1 MSSVTPNTELETY
14 KVEPLQGSA
23 NYRTWK
29 FSMRM
34 VLQARDLWEVVSG
47 EEVKPEA
54 ETAAQVWEKKAR
66 KALATIALAVSA
78 AEKEH
83 IIECITPKAAWDIL
97 EKLYEGKGRNR
108 KFMLLQELFRMSM
121 DGEKMD
127 LYLRAAREKISELS
141 TVGLKL
147 EDDIKLAII
156 LNGLPERYRYLVV
169 SLEKQEK
176 IDFDELTARLLE
188 EEKKVDPE
196 GKVGMTALMSKTWK
210 DPEDECHYC
219 GQKGHWKRD
228 CRVRKYREKKGH
240 EDRKR
245 PQFTM

>member
-1 MSSVTPNTELETY
+1 MSSVTPNTNTELETY
-14 KVEPLQGSA
+14 KVEPLKGSA

-83 IIECITPKAAWDIL
+83 IIECITPKVAWDIL

-108 KFMLLQELFRMSM
+108 KFMLLQELFRISM

-127 LYLRAAREKISELS
+127 VYLRAVREKMSELA
-141 TVGLKL
+141 VIGLKL
-147 EDDIKLAII
+147 EDDVKLAII
-156 LNGLPERYRYLVV
+156 LNSLPDRYRYLVV
-169 SLEKQEK
+169 SLEKQEL
-176 IDFDELTARLLE
+176 IDFDELAARLLE

-196 GKVGMTALMSKTWK
+196 AKIGGTALLSKTQG
-210 DPEDECHYC
+210 DCHYC
-219 GQKGHWKRD
+219 GQKG
-228 CRVRKYREKKGH
+228 
-240 EDRKR
+240 
-245 PQFTM
+245 Q